1 MKKIMPNKVNETTGP
16 VCRVEKAPSA
26 PAPNSGEE
34 PFITKHELARRLHIG
49 VRTVERWQQLGLIP
63 YIKCGRF
70 IYFDW
75 SAIVAHLHSNLRVCG
90 TPTEH
95 LLRIPVIGIVGDADP
110 KEGK

>member
-1 MKKIMPNKVNETTGP
+1 MKKPTPNKVNETTGP

-70 IYFDW
+70 IYFNW
-75 SAIVAHLHSNLRVCG
+75 SAVVAHLDSSSRLCRQ
-90 TPTEH
+90 ES
-95 LLRIPVIGIVGDADP
+95 LLRIPVIGIVGDAGP